1 MPASDIVVIGSGHNG
16 LVAAAYLAA
25 AGKKI
30 TVLERNEWFG
40 GGVVTRELT
49 VPGFRHDQHSMAHIF
64 IHANPLLANDELGL
78 KSKYGLKYVF
88 PELPMMSVFEDGT
101 TLGLYRDR
109 ERTCAEIAK
118 FSKKDADSYRKLADQ
133 AAAMLP
139 MIVATLYSAPMPM
152 GASTAMMDQSREGR
166 QIWKLTQMSTHDV
179 LTHWF
184 ENEKVRMHFARVAG
198 ENLVSPDEKATGI
211 GTFVFVGFLE
221 AYGIGVPLGGSG
233 KLTDAL
239 IACIKDKGGEV
250 LSGVD
255 VESVI
260 VKQGRAVGARTQDG
274 REFTAKDAVIGAI
287 HPHHLGRMVAGIE
300 ESIVRDAEATEVSP
314 VACITVH
321 AALNGPLKFKAGDH
335 VRAVMIELL
344 PNRYEQLRRSFD
356 DMRYG
361 GFSRYP
367 LVGLGSLTM
376 FDPSR
381 VPAGKATMHAWDYV
395 PYERLDGRSW
405 DETKREYADSVIRHM
420 GRFIDG
426 LPENIIEYHCDSP
439 VDMERTSPSFH
450 RGDLHGIAT
459 TSYQSG
465 AHRPTPELG
474 QMSVPGVERL
484 YLVGPFQH
492 PGGGVFGAGRAAA
505 LRAFDDLGISYP

>member
-1 MPASDIVVIGSGHNG
+1 M
-16 LVAAAYLAA
+16 LA
-25 AGKKI
+25 
-30 TVLERNEWFG
+30 
-40 GGVVTRELT
+40 
-49 VPGFRHDQHSMAHIF
+49 
-64 IHANPLLANDELGL
+64 
-78 KSKYGLKYVF
+78 
-88 PELPMMSVFEDGT
+88 
-101 TLGLYRDR
+101 
-109 ERTCAEIAK
+109 
-118 FSKKDADSYRKLADQ
+118 
-133 AAAMLP
+133 
-139 MIVATLYSAPMPM
+139 
-152 GASTAMMDQSREGR
+152 
-166 QIWKLTQMSTHDV
+166 
-179 LTHWF
+179 HWF

-221 AYGIGVPLGGSG
+221 AYGIGVPVGGSG

-260 VKQGRAVGARTQDG
+260 VKQGRAVGARTKDG

-287 HPHHLGRMVAGIE
+287 HPHLLGRMVPGVE

-361 GFSRYP
+361 GFSKYP

-376 FDPSR
+376 FD
-381 VPAGKATMHAWDYV
+381 
-395 PYERLDGRSW
+395 
-405 DETKREYADSVIRHM
+405 SVAR
-420 GRFIDG
+420 
-426 LPENIIEYHCDSP
+426 
-439 VDMERTSPSFH
+439 
-450 RGDLHGIAT
+450 
-459 TSYQSG
+459 
-465 AHRPTPELG
+465 
-474 QMSVPGVERL
+474 
-484 YLVGPFQH
+484 
-492 PGGGVFGAGRAAA
+492 AGRQGDDACVGLRA
-505 LRAFDDLGISYP
+505 LRAARRSLVGRHQARVRGQHDPPHGAVHRRPAGEHH